1 MFKDKKSEILINV
14 DDIFIPFIFMIL
26 LIILLVI
33 VIFFLSVYK
42 FTFPKRMEDIINEI
56 QIFNTRSRMESLN
69 FYNEK
74 FKFK

>member
-33 VIFFLSVYK
+33 VIFF
-42 FTFPKRMEDIINEI
+42 
-56 QIFNTRSRMESLN
+56 
-69 FYNEK
+69 
-74 FKFK
+74 

>member
-1 MFKDKKSEILINV
+1 MFKGKKTEVFINV

-33 VIFFLSVYK
+33 VILFLSVFKKECK
-42 FTFPKRMEDIINEI
+42 FSKMEDLIKEI
-56 QIFNTRSRMESLN
+56 QNFNTRSRMETLN

-74 FKFK
+74 FK